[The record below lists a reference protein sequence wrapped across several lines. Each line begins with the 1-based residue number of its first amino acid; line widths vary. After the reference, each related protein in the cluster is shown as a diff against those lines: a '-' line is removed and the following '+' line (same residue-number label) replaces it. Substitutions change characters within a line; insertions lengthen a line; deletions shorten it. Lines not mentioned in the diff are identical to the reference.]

1 MSVAVDSAAYRAA
14 MSRFPTGVAVVTAV
28 GPDGPAGLTS
38 NAVCSLSLEPVLV
51 IVCLD
56 RGSRTLAA
64 IRDSGRLA
72 VNVLAAD
79 QEELALGFS
88 TKAPAHEKFAG
99 VAHRLEDGLPLLDGA
114 VAWLS
119 CSLRELLPGGD
130 HEIAVAEV
138 ERAEAPGGEPLLW
151 YRSEYR
157 ALSEG
162 A

>member
-1 MSVAVDSAAYRAA
+1 MAIAADTAGFRAA
-14 MSRFPTGVAVVTAV
+14 MSHFPTGVAVVTAV

-38 NAVCSLSLEPVLV
+38 NAVCSLSLDPLLA

-56 RGSRTLAA
+56 RESRTLAA

-79 QEELALGFS
+79 QEDLALAFA

-99 VAHRLEDGLPLLDGA
+99 VDHRVEDGLPVIHGA
-114 VAWLS
+114 VAWLTGAV
-119 CSLRELLPGGD
+119 RELLPGGD
-130 HEIAVAEV
+130 HEIAVMEV

-151 YRSEYR
+151 YRSAYR
-157 ALSEG
+157 GLADR
-162 A
+162 